1 MRIPKSAL
9 EPALAVASL
18 ADIDLLDVPGNPPNW
33 PEDSPF
39 QLEDSDT
46 MPVFCTKCG
55 AQNDDYSQ
63 VCLQCQAPLPA
74 IGGQPTTYQE
84 QTDYQQPYQP
94 SYQPIQPPTPL
105 YGQSP
110 VQDWHAA
117 GADKKIITG
126 ILAIILGGL
135 GIHKFILGYQ
145 KEGLIMLLVSV
156 LSCFT
161 LAGVMHVIG
170 IVEGIMYLTKS
181 DEDFVRTYIQGRKG
195 WF

>member
-1 MRIPKSAL
+1 MA
-9 EPALAVASL
+9 
-18 ADIDLLDVPGNPPNW
+18 
-33 PEDSPF
+33 
-39 QLEDSDT
+39 
-46 MPVFCTKCG
+46 VFCPKCG
-55 AQNDDYSQ
+55 AQNDDYTQ
-63 VCLQCQAPLPA
+63 NCVQCQASLPTIA
-74 IGGQPTTYQE
+74 GQQTAYQA

-94 SYQPIQPPTPL
+94 TYQPIQPPTPL
-105 YGQSP
+105 YGEPQG
-110 VQDWHAA
+110 QDWQAA
-117 GADKKIITG
+117 GADKKIVAG
-126 ILAIILGGL
+126 ILGIVLGGL

>member
-1 MRIPKSAL
+1 
-9 EPALAVASL
+9 
-18 ADIDLLDVPGNPPNW
+18 
-33 PEDSPF
+33 
-39 QLEDSDT
+39 

-55 AQNDDYSQ
+55 AQNDDYAQICSH
-63 VCLQCQAPLPA
+63 CQAPLPV
-74 IGGQPTTYQE
+74 IGGQPTAYQTPPDYQE
-84 QTDYQQPYQP
+84 PLP
-94 SYQPIQPPTPL
+94 SSYQPIQPPPA
-105 YGQSP
+105 YDQM
-110 VQDWHAA
+110 QYQNWQKA
-117 GADKKIITG
+117 GADKKIVAG
-126 ILAIILGGL
+126 ILGIVIGGL

-170 IVEGIMYLTKS
+170 IIEGIMYLSKS

>member
-1 MRIPKSAL
+1 MA
-9 EPALAVASL
+9 
-18 ADIDLLDVPGNPPNW
+18 
-33 PEDSPF
+33 
-39 QLEDSDT
+39 
-46 MPVFCTKCG
+46 VFCTKCG

-63 VCLQCQAPLPA
+63 NCLQCQAPLPA
-74 IGGQPTTYQE
+74 IGGQQTAYQA
-84 QTDYQQPYQP
+84 QTDYQQPYQMG
-94 SYQPIQPPTPL
+94 YQPIQPPAPL
-105 YGQSP
+105 YGQP
-110 VQDWHAA
+110 QGQDWQAA
-117 GADKKIITG
+117 GADKKIVAG
-126 ILAIILGGL
+126 ILAIVLGGL

-181 DEDFVRTYIQGRKG
+181 DEDFVRTYIQSRKG